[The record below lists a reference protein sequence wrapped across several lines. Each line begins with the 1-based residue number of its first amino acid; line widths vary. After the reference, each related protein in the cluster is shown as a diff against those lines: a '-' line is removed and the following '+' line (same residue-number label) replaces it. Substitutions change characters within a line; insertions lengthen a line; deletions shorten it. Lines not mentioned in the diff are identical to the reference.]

1 MEFLDQVCSFYEG
14 QYVSSPFW
22 DSNSF
27 KLFTEKVSELAEANA
42 LPSEDY
48 KTSIS
53 GISED
58 AVRLQMEKVWS

>member
-1 MEFLDQVCSFYEG
+1 M
-14 QYVSSPFW
+14 SSPFW